1 MNLIDLLTS
10 AWAIQPDKLR
20 ELQAIYSTHLR
31 GEKIDIS
38 AVEARLGRPLHSEQQ
53 AYAVH
58 PGGVAVLNIEGV
70 IAPKANLFMQISGGL
85 STQMATKQIESA
97 MADSRVKS
105 IVLAIDSPG
114 GSVIGTPELGS
125 AIHAMSSEK
134 PIVSHSDGVIASAAY
149 WFGAA
154 SNAVFISGPTVQAG
168 SIGVV
173 ATHNYNPRA
182 AETQTEITA
191 GRYKRMASGIAPLSE
206 EGLALIQADVDYVYS
221 LFVDAVATYRGA
233 TAEQVLEHMADGRVF
248 RGQQAIDAGLVD
260 GVSTLDALVEDL
272 ATDPA
277 KYAKRRSSVF
287 AVAGVLSTAA
297 GAAPEDESSQR
308 EKEPVMP
315 EADNKPT
322 LTRES
327 FERDHAALFATIRSE
342 FVTLGATQERE
353 RIQAVRAAAMP
364 GHEGLIEQLAFDGK
378 STAGDAAQQV
388 LAAERTR
395 IAAAA
400 KDHLGDASPAAPGA
414 VAPADAAPGAETDRS
429 VGKRAVAAF
438 NKLRGVSA

>member
-221 LFVDAVATYRGA
+221 LFVDAVATYRGVA
-233 TAEQVLEHMADGRVF
+233 AEQVLEHMADGRVF

-364 GHEGLIEQLAFDGK
+364 GHEALIEQLAFDGK

-414 VAPADAAPGAETDRS
+414 VAPADAAPGTETDRS

>member
-10 AWAIQPDKLR
+10 PWAIQPDKLR

-114 GSVIGTPELGS
+114 GSVIGAPELGS
-125 AIHAMSSEK
+125 AIHEMSVDK

-221 LFVDAVATYRGA
+221 LFVDAVATYRGV

-287 AVAGVLSTAA
+287 AVAGALSTAA

-353 RIQAVRAAAMP
+353 RIQAVRAAVMP
-364 GHEGLIEQLAFDGK
+364 GHEALIEQLAFDGK

-400 KDHLGDASPAAPGA
+400 KDHLGDAPPAAPGA
-414 VAPADAAPGAETDRS
+414 AAPPDAAPGAETDRS